1 MEELMVIAR
10 VLHSWTR
17 WVFLIVA
24 LVAVI
29 IFVQGWFQ
37 KRSWTARAGTALTIY
52 GSVLSLQWLFGLA
65 LLISWGSIAG
75 FNQRHFWEHL
85 VVQTLAVIVANAH
98 HGWRRREMADAKRW
112 RNGLLVILISL
123 ALVVVGIIALPV
135 TIQWRFFV
143 P

>member
-1 MEELMVIAR
+1 MEEIMLIAR

-37 KRSWTARAGTALTIY
+37 KRPWTQRAGTMLMVY
-52 GSVLSLQWLFGLA
+52 GSILGVQWLFGLA
-65 LLISWGSIAG
+65 LMIAWGSIAG

-85 VVQTLAVIVANAH
+85 AVQTIAVLVANGH
-98 HGWRRREMADAKRW
+98 HAWRRREMADAKRW